1 MVDIAIVIVVIGA
14 SLFFGI
20 LSLVG
25 LVKSRP

>member
-1 MVDIAIVIVVIGA
+1 MIDIAIVIVVIGA

-25 LVKSRP
+25 LVNSRP